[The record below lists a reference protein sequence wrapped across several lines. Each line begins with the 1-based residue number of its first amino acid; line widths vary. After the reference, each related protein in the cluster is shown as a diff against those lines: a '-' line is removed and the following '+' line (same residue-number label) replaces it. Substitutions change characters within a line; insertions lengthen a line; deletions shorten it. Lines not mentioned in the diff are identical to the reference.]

1 MDDRE
6 ILALLNA
13 RDETAIVRA
22 SEEYGAYC
30 RSIARNVLGS
40 DQDAEECLN
49 DALMRLWNAVPPA
62 QPENLQAYLAKTT
75 RALAIDRLRA
85 SGAARRGGGQVHIA
99 LDELAECVSGVSD
112 AEGEVMAKALGE
124 AVDRFLRKQTVRDRA
139 IFLRR
144 YFFAESN
151 AEIALRFEMKE
162 NSVAAVLSR
171 MRRRLR
177 AELEKEGYTL

>member
-112 AEGEVMAKALGE
+112 AEGDVMAKALGE
-124 AVDRFLRKQTVRDRA
+124 AVDRFLRKQTLRDRA

-144 YFFAESN
+144 YFFTESN

>member
-1 MDDRE
+1 
-6 ILALLNA
+6 
-13 RDETAIVRA
+13 
-22 SEEYGAYC
+22 
-30 RSIARNVLGS
+30 
-40 DQDAEECLN
+40 
-49 DALMRLWNAVPPA
+49 
-62 QPENLQAYLAKTT
+62 
-75 RALAIDRLRA
+75 
-85 SGAARRGGGQVHIA
+85 
-99 LDELAECVSGVSD
+99 
-112 AEGEVMAKALGE
+112 MAKALGE

-144 YFFAESN
+144 YFFTESN